1 MAENSIIARP
11 YAQAIFELANAAGL
25 LNQWSDSL
33 LLMAAVSA
41 NPDMKALCINP
52 RISKKDLGKVLLDVC
67 GNRVD
72 SEAANLVRLLAQ
84 NRRLLVLPEIA
95 YQYEKLKAEA
105 EQTVRAELESALP
118 VSDQEQ
124 ERISA
129 ALKQRLGRNVELV
142 CRINKK
148 LVGGAV
154 IRAGD
159 LVIDGSVQARL
170 NKLAATI
177 GASPP

>member
-1 MAENSIIARP
+1 LAENSIIARP

-52 RISKKDLGKVLLDVC
+52 RISKKDLGKILLEVC

>member
-1 MAENSIIARP
+1 M
-11 YAQAIFELANAAGL
+11 
-25 LNQWSDSL
+25 
-33 LLMAAVSA
+33 
-41 NPDMKALCINP
+41 
-52 RISKKDLGKVLLDVC
+52 C

-72 SEAANLVRLLAQ
+72 AEATNLIRLLAQ

-105 EQTVRAELESALP
+105 ERTVRAELESALP
-118 VSDQEQ
+118 VSEKEQ
-124 ERISA
+124 ERITA

-170 NKLAATI
+170 NKLAAII